1 MNKEK
6 IKLTSLNE
14 WDTEQFSRLLQLVGN
29 KLNQHIQGSMSGE
42 DEVADIKPLTDN
54 LQDLNVAHFLEHGG
68 LQDAEL
74 EDFLETYLQSS
85 VHLHH
90 PKYLCHQVVTPAMP
104 SAIADLIH
112 GAINNPVAIY
122 EMGSTGATLEFAVI
136 NWMIEKIGWQP
147 EPAFHSN
154 ENHFESHAAGVLTHG
169 GSLANLTAMIA
180 ARSAIA
186 PEAWEEGNPND
197 LRILVPAN
205 THYSVARAL
214 SMMGLG
220 RKSIV
225 KVEVDEL
232 ERIIPEKLEQ
242 SIKTI
247 QKQNLRIMAV
257 VVNACATSTG
267 LFDPIDTVADIC
279 KKHKLWMHVDACHGG
294 SLFTSN
300 KYKHLLKGA
309 DKADSIAW
317 DAHKL
322 MRVSSLCAA
331 IIVKD
336 SKHLQNAFQQQGD
349 YIFYGSPTAGIDLMP
364 RTVECTKTAMGTKLF
379 LTIAWQGEQ
388 GIREY
393 IDGRIEMT
401 KKFYHQINNR
411 EHFHCPYEPET
422 NILCFRYGD
431 DDEMQIEI
439 RETLL
444 NEGLFHLSSSTI
456 SGKRYLRFSVM
467 NPYSDEDTIEEL
479 LDVIENSWRLS
490 YSR

>member
-1 MNKEK
+1 MKDKSPE
-6 IKLTSLNE
+6 ISSLNE
-14 WDTEQFSRLLQLVGN
+14 WNPDQFNRLLQLVGN
-29 KLNQHIQGSMSGE
+29 KLNQHIQNSMSGE

-54 LQDLNVAHFLEHGG
+54 LQDLKVSHFLEHGG
-68 LQDAEL
+68 LQEAALDS
-74 EDFLETYLQSS
+74 FLDIYLQSS

-104 SAIADLIH
+104 SAIAELIH
-112 GAINNPVAIY
+112 GAINNPAAIY
-122 EMGSTGATLEFAVI
+122 EMGSTAATLEFAVI
-136 NWMIEKIGWQP
+136 NWMIEKIGWQG
-147 EPAFHSN
+147 EPTFRSDDDFVN
-154 ENHFESHAAGVLTHG
+154 HAAGVLTHG

-186 PEAWEEGNPND
+186 PKAWQDGNPDD
-197 LRILVPAN
+197 LRVLVPAN
-205 THYSVARAL
+205 SHYSIARSL

-220 RKSIV
+220 RKAIIE
-225 KVEVDEL
+225 VEVDEL
-232 ERIIPEKLEQ
+232 ERIIPEKLQQ
-242 SIKTI
+242 SIIETL
-247 QKQNLRIMAV
+247 QKNFRIMAV
-257 VVNACATSTG
+257 VVNACATTTG
-267 LFDPIDTVADIC
+267 LFDPINAIAAIC
-279 KKHKLWMHVDACHGG
+279 EEHDLWMHVDGCHGG
-294 SLFTSN
+294 SLFLSE

-309 DKADSIAW
+309 ERAHSIVW

-331 IIVKD
+331 VLVKD
-336 SKHLQNAFQQQGD
+336 SRHLQNAFQQQGD

-388 GIREY
+388 GLREY

-401 KKFYHQINNR
+401 KKFYQQIKSRKN
-411 EHFHCPYEPET
+411 FHCPYEPET
-422 NILCFRYGD
+422 NILCFSYGF

-467 NPYSDEDTIEEL
+467 NPYSDEETVEEL
-479 LDVIENSWRLS
+479 LDVIENSWRI
-490 YSR
+490 